1 MDIYNPVY
9 PGLYYFD
16 TFTFTT
22 LGTSGHRGPDSTKT
36 YANAP
41 WREGDFS
48 IVDGQQQWTVP
59 ATGTYRIEAAGA
71 YGATPGRVVSG
82 EVDLNEGQVVS
93 LLVGQ
98 QPTPLTANVVDNVT
112 VGGGG
117 GTFVTV
123 DGKPLIVASGGD
135 GGAYSTG
142 YQSTTF
148 VDPGTVQFG
157 ISMSSDG
164 NTILIQTIN
173 LNTFAV
179 GFSIYTYVNSIWT
192 YKTSLSP
199 TFTSYNVTIL
209 KISGDGTTFV
219 YFVPTTPSFPYV
231 LVYQYDTVNSV
242 WIPTPVTLQ
251 NPVNFYRNGS
261 TIDISYDGST
271 IIRSF
276 VSSVDSQ
283 GHACVYTKNPDLT
296 WSSPVVLNE
305 PGANYWLDTTVAIS
319 GDGLTAC
326 VGAQSSSP
334 VIVYK
339 KTGGNWNQDSTLSY
353 NPQKISM
360 SYDGSVVA
368 FMFSDHV
375 SITNGVTISYTSPAY
390 IQLSNDG
397 TKLLVARYDNVT
409 IYTGSTP
416 TVVTQYINYNNN
428 TAASMNATGSRI
440 TSLEISITDPKI
452 DVFDIGTGGAPGSF
466 TPSGT
471 GVGISGAGYLT
482 DGEVSS
488 PYFGFLKPQA
498 YVDGGYGNMYWYGHK
513 GEGGFGG
520 GQSPLNI
527 LTSLTSIVGYNA
539 IRPTIPLNSDQYI
552 YSVDISDDGNT
563 FLVTRSFSNSRVYV
577 YQYTGSSWGA
587 TQLYDNKLYSVSM
600 SLDGTV
606 WLIQNDIWRNGS
618 FETQLEVPEV
628 ISGAGGSTQGKNT
641 CVSSDGNTAVITNTS
656 YTYNI
661 QYNSIPELYCN
672 VYAYSSGSW
681 NKINTFHIIHNSM
694 VFGEPYTEVD
704 NVATR
709 CAISGDGNTM
719 ATGTRTYLNV
729 YNGQSY
735 VRQTIYVNVYVYKKT
750 GGTWNQTKQITFEY
764 PYGGAEGGSMNHL
777 VIDYSGNKI
786 VFPGY
791 EYTCDTDTLTAFVD
805 VSQLT
810 TTITFSKT
818 TTNVYAWSDGQT
830 IYGPSTP
837 DGFKVELV
845 NSCTILAFGS
855 NVLLTSDSTFS
866 YNKAIVFVDMYDPT
880 TTCTANTAVDHGYPH
895 DYKVQITGTS
905 SFNGTWD
912 IVTTSSNTFTFQA
925 FGGPTET
932 SGYVSGT
939 TTGISGGGG
948 YTGSPGDGVSGAT
961 CYADPAVRNLTDL
974 GASGNTAGTV
984 TISLIDPTP
993 LKQTWTWDQT
1003 FTSTAPVVPIEV
1015 ISWSDKLEIFQ
1026 SFSGTSKDGIHWDA
1040 ITINDVAN
1048 GAGSPFP
1055 FYIAYSDTLNLYVGL
1070 KLTASFDS
1078 VIYVTSSDGIIWNET
1093 TPIGLDVN
1101 NFEINVNGS
1110 SILWAPELSLFIFL
1124 TSTELY
1130 SSVDGINWTLG
1141 YSDPGFFTKC
1151 ITYSPS
1157 LHTFVCCCNTQGLGY
1172 AGIYSTDGVTWN
1184 TWSVEGILP
1193 SISHSVTWSPKLSIF
1208 VSSINFVETIIV
1220 GEPPDTYEDYVYYSN
1235 IAHSTDGQ
1243 TWSVDGFSVSR
1254 EIGRFWNVIW
1264 GEGVDVFTA
1273 VPQYSSEQNN
1283 LYSYD
1288 GITWL
1293 TTTTSAYG
1301 PIGYSPTQKIFVV
1314 SQSSGYIQF
1323 VSIEGIY
1330 YVNLQEPYPDNS
1342 RFYTWSSQIGKFVT
1356 YNFNTSDCIHWEKN
1370 DTYIPYNPGKPIW
1383 SPELGL
1389 FVILTSYFYYYSYDG
1404 ITWVG
1409 AEFNPTSVI
1418 EPYVAW
1424 SPTLGVFSGSFY
1436 SKDGKNWTLPMDF
1449 TAIGWSSFYN
1459 MFVAFNGTPAY
1470 YSYDGII
1477 WNPGANGTGI
1487 GGGGDIV
1494 CSSSGR
1500 LVCAGQDTGVLYSDD
1515 GINWLYADIGFKPTN
1530 PLWIEELSIFVGA
1543 GIGGDTTIGYVST
1556 NGIDWSLIPNYIQIV
1571 GWSPELG
1578 RFLCTGGYSQVTK
1591 TF

>member
-1 MDIYNPVY
+1 M
-9 PGLYYFD
+9 
-16 TFTFTT
+16 
-22 LGTSGHRGPDSTKT
+22 
-36 YANAP
+36 
-41 WREGDFS
+41 
-48 IVDGQQQWTVP
+48 
-59 ATGTYRIEAAGA
+59 
-71 YGATPGRVVSG
+71 
-82 EVDLNEGQVVS
+82 
-93 LLVGQ
+93 
-98 QPTPLTANVVDNVT
+98 
-112 VGGGG
+112 
-117 GTFVTV
+117 
-123 DGKPLIVASGGD
+123 
-135 GGAYSTG
+135 
-142 YQSTTF
+142 
-148 VDPGTVQFG
+148 
-157 ISMSSDG
+157 
-164 NTILIQTIN
+164 
-173 LNTFAV
+173 
-179 GFSIYTYVNSIWT
+179 
-192 YKTSLSP
+192 
-199 TFTSYNVTIL
+199 
-209 KISGDGTTFV
+209 
-219 YFVPTTPSFPYV
+219 
-231 LVYQYDTVNSV
+231 
-242 WIPTPVTLQ
+242 
-251 NPVNFYRNGS
+251 
-261 TIDISYDGST
+261 
-271 IIRSF
+271 
-276 VSSVDSQ
+276 
-283 GHACVYTKNPDLT
+283 
-296 WSSPVVLNE
+296 
-305 PGANYWLDTTVAIS
+305 
-319 GDGLTAC
+319 
-326 VGAQSSSP
+326 
-334 VIVYK
+334 
-339 KTGGNWNQDSTLSY
+339 
-353 NPQKISM
+353 
-360 SYDGSVVA
+360 
-368 FMFSDHV
+368 
-375 SITNGVTISYTSPAY
+375 
-390 IQLSNDG
+390 
-397 TKLLVARYDNVT
+397 
-409 IYTGSTP
+409 
-416 TVVTQYINYNNN
+416 
-428 TAASMNATGSRI
+428 
-440 TSLEISITDPKI
+440 
-452 DVFDIGTGGAPGSF
+452 
-466 TPSGT
+466 
-471 GVGISGAGYLT
+471 
-482 DGEVSS
+482 
-488 PYFGFLKPQA
+488 
-498 YVDGGYGNMYWYGHK
+498 
-513 GEGGFGG
+513 
-520 GQSPLNI
+520 
-527 LTSLTSIVGYNA
+527 
-539 IRPTIPLNSDQYI
+539 
-552 YSVDISDDGNT
+552 
-563 FLVTRSFSNSRVYV
+563 
-577 YQYTGSSWGA
+577 
-587 TQLYDNKLYSVSM
+587 
-600 SLDGTV
+600 
-606 WLIQNDIWRNGS
+606 
-618 FETQLEVPEV
+618 
-628 ISGAGGSTQGKNT
+628 
-641 CVSSDGNTAVITNTS
+641 
-656 YTYNI
+656 
-661 QYNSIPELYCN
+661 
-672 VYAYSSGSW
+672 
-681 NKINTFHIIHNSM
+681 
-694 VFGEPYTEVD
+694 
-704 NVATR
+704 
-709 CAISGDGNTM
+709 
-719 ATGTRTYLNV
+719 
-729 YNGQSY
+729 
-735 VRQTIYVNVYVYKKT
+735 
-750 GGTWNQTKQITFEY
+750 
-764 PYGGAEGGSMNHL
+764 
-777 VIDYSGNKI
+777 
-786 VFPGY
+786 
-791 EYTCDTDTLTAFVD
+791 
-805 VSQLT
+805 
-810 TTITFSKT
+810 
-818 TTNVYAWSDGQT
+818 
-830 IYGPSTP
+830 
-837 DGFKVELV
+837 
-845 NSCTILAFGS
+845 
-855 NVLLTSDSTFS
+855 
-866 YNKAIVFVDMYDPT
+866 
-880 TTCTANTAVDHGYPH
+880 
-895 DYKVQITGTS
+895 
-905 SFNGTWD
+905 
-912 IVTTSSNTFTFQA
+912 
-925 FGGPTET
+925 
-932 SGYVSGT
+932 
-939 TTGISGGGG
+939 
-948 YTGSPGDGVSGAT
+948 
-961 CYADPAVRNLTDL
+961 
-974 GASGNTAGTV
+974 

-1459 MFVAFNGTPAY
+1459 MFVAFNGTSAY